1 MAYNVKLAERIRAE
15 LGDVPFVKKK
25 MFGGVGFL
33 LHGNTPG
40 ASVAVAVYKDD
51 LIVRIPAEKND
62 KFLKKTGAKPMDI
75 TGRPMKGWLMVEP
88 EGCRT
93 AKQLSAW
100 VKEGVEFALT
110 LPPK

>member
-15 LGDVPFVKKK
+15 LGEVPFVEKK

-33 LHGNTPG
+33 LHGNM
-40 ASVAVAVYKDD
+40 AVGVYKED
-51 LIVRIPAEKND
+51 LIVRLNPARHD
-62 KFLKKTGAKPMDI
+62 KLLKKAGVKLFDI

-88 EGCRT
+88 EGCKT
-93 AKQLSAW
+93 AKQLSIW